1 MNKLAAFHKSIW
13 SEILLSLL
21 AIISIALLI
30 YELSAEIYNVEWL
43 YQLDF
48 VIASIFLADFFIGL
62 YISKNKKK
70 YMKQNWYLLLA
81 SIPIPADLFQTLR
94 ALRLLRLLRIV
105 RMLARIKRIAVL
117 ASMLSPNGSRYIYF
131 VSITTFTIFSGA
143 VALFTVEGDVNPNLH
158 TFFDAIWWATV
169 TATTV
174 GYGDIFPV
182 TWEGRLVGM
191 ALMFFGIG
199 LVGSVAG
206 MVGSYLLKHP
216 SVQSKS
222 EID

>member
-13 SEILLSLL
+13 SEVLLSLL
-21 AIISIALLI
+21 ALMSVSLLV
-30 YELSAEIYNVEWL
+30 YELSVDIVDATWL

-48 VIASIFLADFFIGL
+48 VIASIFLADFLIGL
-62 YISKNKKK
+62 YFSKDKKK
-70 YMKQNWYLLLA
+70 YMKQNWYLIIA
-81 SIPIPADLFQTLR
+81 SIPLPADLFQTLR
-94 ALRLLRLLRIV
+94 ALRLLRLLRII
-105 RMLARIKRIAVL
+105 RMLARVKRIAVL
-117 ASMLSPNGSRYIYF
+117 ASMVSSNGSRYIYF

-216 SVQSKS
+216 SVQSKA